1 MRATPPTPGACSPNR
16 PRELS
21 LGYSNLNSPTF
32 RGVPP
37 RRGVPARSITDP
49 HDAVTS
55 RLPRHPRSTDVRR
68 VGVQNACV
76 RPRLRPTRV
85 TAPPRPTVPRAPA
98 DTRAPE
104 VVAARTRA
112 RRPVGGAIARR
123 GARPG
128 VASRGR
134 FRAAT
139 FNGLKGPRRGSKR
152 ARPGAPR
159 RFSSSRTVFSD
170 TRVFHV
176 FIHVFF

>member
-1 MRATPPTPGACSPNR
+1 
-16 PRELS
+16 
-21 LGYSNLNSPTF
+21 
-32 RGVPP
+32 
-37 RRGVPARSITDP
+37 
-49 HDAVTS
+49 
-55 RLPRHPRSTDVRR
+55 

-128 VASRGR
+128 VASRFAGTVSSGNFQRLERTASGFKARSTGSRRGVFLLDGR
-134 FRAAT
+134 FFLTRAFFT
-139 FNGLKGPRRGSKR
+139 FS
-152 ARPGAPR
+152 
-159 RFSSSRTVFSD
+159 RFFL
-170 TRVFHV
+170 TREIFRQRS
-176 FIHVFF
+176 F

>member
-1 MRATPPTPGACSPNR
+1 MRATPPTRGACSPNR

-21 LGYSNLNSPTF
+21 LGYSNPPSPTF

-37 RRGVPARSITDP
+37 GRGVPARSITDP

-128 VASRGR
+128 VASRFAGTVSSGNFQR
-134 FRAAT
+134 LERTASGFKARST
-139 FNGLKGPRRGSKR
+139 GSRRG
-152 ARPGAPR
+152 
-159 RFSSSRTVFSD
+159 VFLSTD
-170 TRVFHV
+170 G
-176 FIHVFF
+176 FF